1 MDRSTVVSTAALRF
15 LVHHLYEYRKGVRQ
29 LFMMTMTSLEALQVQ
44 KRLEREAIDF
54 HAYRVSGAKV
64 NIFFGR
70 SPCVEIVRRIVT
82 KPLSQLSPEED
93 FILGTMLGYD
103 REQQCLRFLA
113 MTKAG
118 RPVAIRPAVA

>member
-15 LVHHLYEYRKGVRQ
+15 LIHHLYEYRKGVRQ
-29 LFMMTMTSLEALQVQ
+29 LFMMTMTPPEAQQVQ
-44 KRLEREAIDF
+44 TRLERESIDF
-54 HAYRVSGAKV
+54 HAHRVSGAKV

-70 SPCVEIVRRIVT
+70 SPYVAIVRRMVT

-93 FILGTMLGYD
+93 FILGTLLGYD
-103 REQQCLRFLA
+103 GEQQCLRFLA
-113 MTKAG
+113 MTKVG